1 MNNPSFASRQIG
13 DFTVTALS
21 DGNMAASLDLL
32 SGIETADAAKIQRD
46 AGLAEPGNIHI
57 NCYLIRGPGR
67 TLLVDSGTGGLNN
80 SGGKL
85 GENLRSAGVAPEDI
99 DTVLL
104 THAHPD
110 HIGGLLDAQGQPV
123 YPNAEIH
130 IHPLEAQYWRDDSK
144 MMQVAEHRQRNFL
157 LARRMLTA
165 YAEKLKFLDGAEI
178 VKGIRSVWL
187 PGHTPGHS
195 GYRIDSGEQSLLIW
209 GDIVHFPHIQ
219 SAQPGVSIAFD
230 CDPVQAENTRKTIMA
245 QVAREKLLVAGMHFG
260 EPGFAHIVPVTPPD
274 NTDGYHVAYPKS

>member
-1 MNNPSFASRQIG
+1 MNNPFFASRQIG

-32 SGIETADAAKIQRD
+32 SGIETADAAQIQRD

-57 NCYLIRGPGR
+57 NCYLIRGQGR
-67 TLLVDSGTGGLNN
+67 TILVDSGTGGLNN
-80 SGGKL
+80 SGGKF

-123 YPNAEIH
+123 YPNAEIY
-130 IHPLEAQYWRDDSK
+130 IHPLEAEYWRDDSK

-165 YAEKLKFLDGAEI
+165 YAAKLKFLDGAEI

-230 CDPVQAENTRKTIMA
+230 CDPVLAENTRKTIMA
-245 QVAREKLLVAGMHFG
+245 QAARENLLVAGMHFG
-260 EPGFAHIVPVTPPD
+260 EPGFAHILPLTSPD
-274 NTDGYHVAYPKS
+274 NTVGYHVAYPKS

>member
-1 MNNPSFASRQIG
+1 
-13 DFTVTALS
+13 
-21 DGNMAASLDLL
+21 
-32 SGIETADAAKIQRD
+32 
-46 AGLAEPGNIHI
+46 
-57 NCYLIRGPGR
+57 
-67 TLLVDSGTGGLNN
+67 
-80 SGGKL
+80 
-85 GENLRSAGVAPEDI
+85 
-99 DTVLL
+99 
-104 THAHPD
+104 
-110 HIGGLLDAQGQPV
+110 
-123 YPNAEIH
+123 
-130 IHPLEAQYWRDDSK
+130 

-165 YAEKLKFLDGAEI
+165 YAAKLKFLDGAEI

-245 QVAREKLLVAGMHFG
+245 QAARENLLVAGMHFG
-260 EPGFAHIVPVTPPD
+260 EPGFAHILPLTSPD
-274 NTDGYHVAYPKS
+274 NTVGYHVAYPKS